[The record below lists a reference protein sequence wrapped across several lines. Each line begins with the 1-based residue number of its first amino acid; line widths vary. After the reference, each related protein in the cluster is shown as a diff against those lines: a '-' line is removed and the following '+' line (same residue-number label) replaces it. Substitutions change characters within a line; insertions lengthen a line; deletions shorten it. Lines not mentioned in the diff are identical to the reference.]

1 MWQRDDWAGF
11 IELHVEQGAVLE
23 ARGEHIGVVDLVSGS
38 TRFELRFEGKA
49 SHSGSTPMALRS
61 DAMVAAAECIVEADR
76 LARGPRHRGTR
87 TTVGRVE
94 VLPGSITTI
103 PGSVQVS
110 VDVRDIDSD
119 RQRETAIELVARA
132 EAACRRRGVTLTAR
146 LLADASP
153 AVLPIWMR
161 DVLTRACGRTD
172 TAYRVMA
179 SGASHD
185 AQAINRV
192 VPAGLL
198 FVPSRAGLSHVPE
211 EWTSATDLA
220 RGVDLLCDAF
230 VELDDTLSRYDKDLA

>member
-1 MWQRDDWAGF
+1 MWRKQDWAGF
-11 IELHVEQGAVLE
+11 VELHVEQGAVLE
-23 ARGEHIGVVDLVSGS
+23 AHGEQIGVVDLVSGS
-38 TRFELRFEGKA
+38 TRFELRFEGRA
-49 SHSGSTPMALRS
+49 SHSGSTPMSLRA

-103 PGSVQVS
+103 PGSVRVS
-110 VDVRDIDSD
+110 VDVRDVDSD
-119 RQRETAIELVARA
+119 RQRETAVELVSRA
-132 EAACRRRGVTLTAR
+132 EAACRRRGVALTAR

-161 DVLTRACGRTD
+161 DVLTRTCNRRELP
-172 TAYRVMA
+172 YRVMA

-185 AQAINRV
+185 AQAVNRV

-198 FVPSRAGLSHVPE
+198 FVPSRAGLSHVPD

-220 RGVDLLCDAF
+220 CGVDLLADSF
-230 VELDDTLSRYDKDLA
+230 VELDETLGRYDKELR